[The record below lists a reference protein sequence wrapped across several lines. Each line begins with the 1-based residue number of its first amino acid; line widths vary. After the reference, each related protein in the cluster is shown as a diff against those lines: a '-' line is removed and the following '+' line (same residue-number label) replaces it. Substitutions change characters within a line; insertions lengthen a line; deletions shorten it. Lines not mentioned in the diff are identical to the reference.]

1 MLNAN
6 PVLVRELRTQ
16 LRGVRAPVLIST
28 FVGLLIIMLVFMYRS
43 IAERAALGTPLLN
56 AQIGQALFAGLA
68 LLLQAL
74 VLFIAPALTVGSVSG
89 EHEQRTLDFVLM
101 TPVIGWQ
108 VLLGKALGAL
118 AYLLVL
124 LCSVVPLFSV
134 VLLFGGVRALDVG
147 RVTLVVLA
155 TGAWGV
161 VFGLF
166 CSALLRRTAGA
177 TILCYTLLVAIV
189 GGTIFAASF
198 WSVTHSQRPAP
209 PAFVYANPLS
219 AMASALALAPNPADA
234 SRQDV
239 VQVAP
244 VSPGTLRPLALVDI
258 FAQGTRIAGA
268 QGGFETIPTFRATL
282 VLLAVVGLLL
292 FWATARLIDRRRG
305 WRFGVADGVLL
316 ALLLLTLGA
325 AYAQRGWWLVLPAGV
340 MAP

>member
-6 PVLVRELRTQ
+6 PVLLRELRTQ
-16 LRGVRAPVLIST
+16 LRGVRATALIST
-28 FVGLLIIMLVFMYRS
+28 FVGLLIVMLVFMYRS
-43 IAERAALGTPLLN
+43 IAERTTLGTPLLN

-68 LLLQAL
+68 LLLQTL
-74 VLFIAPALTVGSVSG
+74 VLFISPALTVASVSG

-101 TPVIGWQ
+101 TPVHGWQ
-108 VLLGKALGAL
+108 VLWGKLLGAL

-124 LCSVVPLFSV
+124 LCSVAPLFSV
-134 VLLFGGVRALDVG
+134 VLLFGGVRAIDVG
-147 RVTLVVLA
+147 RAALVVLA

-166 CSALLRRTAGA
+166 CSVLLRRTAAA
-177 TILCYTLLVAIV
+177 TTLCYTLLVALV

-209 PAFVYANPLS
+209 PVFVYANPLS
-219 AMASALALAPNPADA
+219 AMASVLSLSPNPSSGD
-234 SRQDV
+234 RQDV
-239 VQVAP
+239 AQVPA

-282 VLLAVVGLLL
+282 MLLAGAGLLL
-292 FWATARLIDRRRG
+292 FWASSRLIDQRSG
-305 WRFGVADGVLL
+305 WSFSVADGVLL
-316 ALLLLTLGA
+316 ALLVMLVVA
-325 AYAQRGWWLVLPAGV
+325 AYTQRSWWLVMPWGAT
-340 MAP
+340 AP

>member
-6 PVLVRELRTQ
+6 PVLLRELRTQ
-16 LRGVRAPVLIST
+16 LRGVRATALIST
-28 FVGLLIIMLVFMYRS
+28 FVGLLIVMLVFMYRS
-43 IAERAALGTPLLN
+43 IAERTALGTPLLN

-74 VLFIAPALTVGSVSG
+74 VLFIAPALTVSSVSG

-101 TPVIGWQ
+101 TPVHGWQ
-108 VLLGKALGAL
+108 VLSGKLLSAL

-124 LCSVVPLFSV
+124 LCSVAPLFSV
-134 VLLFGGVRALDVG
+134 VLLFGGVRLIDIG
-147 RVTLVVLA
+147 RAALVVLA

-166 CSALLRRTAGA
+166 CSALLRRTAPA
-177 TILCYTLLVAIV
+177 TTLCYTLLVALV
-189 GGTIFAASF
+189 GGTSFAASF

-219 AMASALALAPNPADA
+219 AMASALALAPSPSSPGLGDA
-234 SRQDV
+234 

-244 VSPGTLRPLALVDI
+244 VSPGTLQPLALVDI
-258 FAQGTRIAGA
+258 FAQGTRVAGA

-282 VLLAVVGLLL
+282 VLLALAGLLL
-292 FWATARLIDRRRG
+292 FWASSRLVDRRGG
-305 WRFGVADGVLL
+305 WRFGVADGVMF
-316 ALLLLTLGA
+316 ALLVLLLGA
-325 AYAQRGWWLVLPAGV
+325 AYTQRAWWLILPWGA

>member
-6 PVLVRELRTQ
+6 PVLLRELRTQ
-16 LRGVRAPVLIST
+16 LRGVRATALIST
-28 FVGLLIIMLVFMYRS
+28 FVGLLIVMLVFMYRS
-43 IAERAALGTPLLN
+43 IAERATLGTPLLN

-74 VLFIAPALTVGSVSG
+74 VVFIAPAVTVSSISG

-101 TPVIGWQ
+101 TPVLGWQ
-108 VLLGKALGAL
+108 VLMGKLLGAL

-134 VLLFGGVRALDVG
+134 VLLFGGVRPIDLG
-147 RVTLVVLA
+147 RAALVVLA
-155 TGAWGV
+155 TGAFGV

-166 CSALLRRTAGA
+166 CSALLRRTASA
-177 TILCYTLLVAIV
+177 TILCYTLLVALV

-219 AMASALALAPNPADA
+219 AMASVLALSPSPAASGQQDA
-234 SRQDV
+234 L
-239 VQVAP
+239 QVAA
-244 VSPGTLRPLALVDI
+244 VSPGVLRPLALVDI
-258 FAQGTRIAGA
+258 FAQGTRIASP

-282 VLLAVVGLLL
+282 VLLAVAGLLL
-292 FWATARLIDRRRG
+292 FWATSRLIDRRRG
-305 WRFGVADGVLL
+305 WRPGVADGALL
-316 ALLLLTLGA
+316 ALLLLTIA
-325 AYAQRGWWLVLPAGV
+325 VAYAQRGWWLILPWGV
-340 MAP
+340 IGA